1 MLGHKSYKRFGLWL
15 EFLRPRLCGTSQCI
29 GGIGQKLLSV
39 DGQSPYVLNDC
50 ETNQNTRS
58 DNIFPVGIG
67 TAHFSS
73 WRSSPS

>member
-1 MLGHKSYKRFGLWL
+1 MASRGSSAYFIQQRISYKRFGLWL
-15 EFLRPRLCGTSQCI
+15 EFLRPRLCGT
-29 GGIGQKLLSV
+29 SV